1 MRQTPVSFRKRLFAA
16 AWAWLFIATVHASEP
31 ATTSYHFANV
41 RIGGGGFVSG
51 LVFQPTE
58 PGLLYARTDVGGA
71 YRWNPAQGRWTPLTD
86 WLSAADDNLFG
97 IDSLAADPSDAD
109 RLYLAAG
116 TYTAAQAGNAAV
128 LRSQDRGAHFQ
139 RTDMPFKLGGN
150 ELGRGNGERLAVD
163 PNDGRIL
170 LLGSRDAGLWR
181 SDDYGVHWSRV
192 ESFPAVATSAASTA
206 KNHWRT
212 QPIGIVF
219 VVFDPASGSHGNA
232 SRTLYAGVSTQQTS
246 LFRSTDGGHSWSAV
260 PGQPLGLR
268 PSHMV
273 RASDGAYYLSYGDE
287 PGPDTMHDG
296 AVWKY
301 EPATQRWSDITP
313 LPHTH
318 GQPSGYGW
326 GAVAV
331 DPRDPKVVMAS
342 TFAHYTPKDELF
354 RSTDGGTHWQEIF
367 AHSQFDGSAAVWTHE
382 HTPHWMASI
391 AIDPHDADHVW
402 FVTGYG
408 VWMSTDMQQ
417 ADHGGEVH
425 WQFQDNGLEE
435 TVALDLL
442 SPPEGA
448 HLLSALGDLDGYRH
462 DDLATAPLQFTAP
475 PRYANSE
482 SLDEAGRKP
491 AWIVRSGYLRYPF
504 GPAVRAAY
512 SQDGGSH
519 WQAFASEPGEG
530 QGAGSIAIGADAR
543 AVVWFPDG
551 AQTAYLTRDFGK
563 HWTAAEGLSA
573 HAHLLSDRLDP
584 QRFYAYDASAG
595 TIFVSRDGG
604 GHFHAIGGVLDYH
617 ARKRDHLLV
626 RAAPDASGVL
636 YVGSDGG
643 GLLRANDDGVLLAHA
658 DELSDVES
666 FGFGCPEPGK
676 RTLTLFA
683 AGQRDG
689 VQGLYRSTDGG
700 SRWVRIDD
708 GAHRFGKISHLTG
721 DPRIFGR
728 VYFAT
733 GGRGVIYGDPA
744 GPGQP

>member
-1 MRQTPVSFRKRLFAA
+1 LRRA
-16 AWAWLFIATVHASEP
+16 FIAFACALLS
-31 ATTSYHFANV
+31 ATTLYASDPTTTPYHFANV

-51 LVFQPTE
+51 LVYQPTAQ
-58 PGLLYARTDVGGA
+58 GLLYARTDVGGA
-71 YRWNPAQGRWTPLTD
+71 YRWDQARGRWTPLTD
-86 WLSAADDNLFG
+86 WLSAVDDNLFG
-97 IDSLAADPSDAD
+97 IDSLAVDPSDVD
-109 RLYLAAG
+109 RVYLAAG
-116 TYTAAQAGNAAV
+116 TYTAPDVGNASI
-128 LRSQDRGAHFQ
+128 LRSNDRGEHFQ
-139 RTDMPFKLGGN
+139 RTDLPFKLGGN
-150 ELGRGNGERLAVD
+150 ELGRGDGERMAVD

-170 LLGSRDAGLWR
+170 FLGSRNAGLWR
-181 SDDYGVHWSRV
+181 SEDYGAHWSRV
-192 ESFPAVATSAASTA
+192 ASFPAVATSPSSTA
-206 KNHWRT
+206 QNHWRI

-219 VVFDPASGSHGNA
+219 VVFDPASGSRGKA
-232 SRTLYAGVSTQQTS
+232 SRTLYAGVSTKETS
-246 LFRSTDGGHSWSAV
+246 LFRSTDGGHNWSAV

-268 PSHMV
+268 PNHMV
-273 RASDGAYYLSYGDE
+273 RAGDGAYYLSYGDE

-301 EPATQRWSDITP
+301 DPAIQRWSEITP
-313 LPHTH
+313 LPHTR

-331 DPRDPKVVMAS
+331 DPRNPKVVMTA

-354 RSTDGGTHWQEIF
+354 RSTDGGEHWQEIF
-367 AHSQFDGSAAVWTHE
+367 ARSQFDYSQAVWTQE

-391 AIDPHDADHVW
+391 AIDPHDADRVW

-425 WQFQDNGLEE
+425 WQFQDSGLEE

-448 HLLSALGDLDGYRH
+448 HLISALGDLDGYRH
-462 DDLATAPLQFTAP
+462 DDLTTPQLQFTAP

-491 AWIVRSGYLRYPF
+491 ALMVRSGYLRYPF
-504 GPAVRAAY
+504 GAAIRAAY

-530 QGAGSIAIGADAR
+530 EGAGTIAVSADGGA
-543 AVVWFPDG
+543 VLWFPRG
-551 AQTAYLTRDFGK
+551 AKTAYLTHDFGK
-563 HWTAAEGLSA
+563 HWVAAQGLSTRA
-573 HAHLLSDRLDP
+573 HVLSDRLDP
-584 QRFYAYDASAG
+584 QRFYAYDASVG
-595 TIFVSRDGG
+595 ESFVSRDGG
-604 GHFHAIGGVLDYH
+604 MHFHAIGGVLDY
-617 ARKRDHLLV
+617 RTKKRDHLEV

-643 GLLRANDDGVLLAHA
+643 GLLRANDQGVVLAHMG
-658 DELSDVES
+658 ELSDVES
-666 FGFGCPEPGK
+666 FGFGGSEPGK
-676 RTLTLFA
+676 NMPTLFA

-689 VQGLYRSTDGG
+689 VQGLYRSSDGG
-700 SRWVRIDD
+700 VHWIRIDD
-708 GAHRFGKISHLTG
+708 DLHRFGKIRHVTG

-728 VYFAT
+728 VYFST
-733 GGRGVIYGDPA
+733 SGRGVIYGDPV
-744 GPGQP
+744 GPEQP